1 MSRQNLGQDNA
12 QYGDKTAVHW
22 RSVGFVDRE
31 AIDTVTAKTT
41 KEAAKRIAEAR
52 RVWRC
57 GTSKRLRKRPSRR
70 SSWINLLGVN
80 AASSSSTDDLEDG
93 TGE

>member
-1 MSRQNLGQDNA
+1 
-12 QYGDKTAVHW
+12 
-22 RSVGFVDRE
+22 VDRE

-41 KEAAKRIAEAR
+41 KEAAKRIVEAR

-57 GTSKRLRKRPSRR
+57 GTRKRLWKRPSGR
-70 SSWINLLGVN
+70 SSRINLLGVN